1 MSPQPASSLTH
12 ITWIRREAQLISRSL
27 AENRTFLSKVF
38 AAVDRF
44 FEVDTASA
52 SDSA

>member
-1 MSPQPASSLTH
+1 MSEISVGLKLAH
-12 ITWIRREAQLISRSL
+12 TWIRREAQRLSSNL
-27 AENRTFLSKVF
+27 AENRTLLSKVF
-38 AAVDRF
+38 AAVNRF